1 MKVVGEHLHQCC
13 ARFFKPQLQS
23 RSKEKAPPSHPRTTK
38 AFTSPR
44 FLLAGKGIL
53 TAGSGLGVLQR
64 QKGVCCGSLHFERS
78 LRAGRHSGGIN
89 MALMW
94 LNSGVALS
102 S

>member
-53 TAGSGLGVLQR
+53 TAGSGLGELQR
-64 QKGVCCGSLHFERS
+64 QKGRV
-78 LRAGRHSGGIN
+78 LRVSPLRKKPPRRAP
-89 MALMW
+89 
-94 LNSGVALS
+94 
-102 S
+102 